1 MKSFPVRIEARFRAN
16 ARATSPGFAVATTMA
31 IAMAMATAAIATA
44 ADSPA
49 ATLQEY
55 LDGLSSF
62 EAQFRQQVVDSRG
75 RTAEESS
82 GRLYLQKPDRFRWD
96 YANPGAQQ
104 IVSDGRNLWHYD
116 ADLEQVMVKSL
127 DESLSTTPALLLA
140 GKQDVT
146 EGYEVTDQGT
156 RDGLEWIGLTPRRD
170 DTDFRSLALGFA
182 QGTLR
187 AMELQDKLGQRTRI
201 DFGSIRRNPPL
212 DRSLFVFTPP
222 PGVDVIGTAR

>member
-1 MKSFPVRIEARFRAN
+1 MKASLAGIGMRFRAIT
-16 ARATSPGFAVATTMA
+16 RRSLL
-31 IAMAMATAAIATA
+31 AAALAAAGTVPAAAPA

-49 ATLQEY
+49 ATLQKY

-62 EAQFRQQVVDSRG
+62 EAQFHQQVVDSRG
-75 RTAEESS
+75 RPAEESS
-82 GRLYLQKPDRFRWD
+82 GRLYLLKPDRFRWD
-96 YANPGAQQ
+96 YANPAAQQ

-116 ADLEQVMVKSL
+116 EDLEQVMVKSL

-140 GKQDVT
+140 GRQNVT
-146 EGYEVTDQGT
+146 EGYEVTEQDS
-156 RDGLEWIGLTPRRD
+156 RDGLQWIGLAPRRD

-182 QGTLR
+182 RGTLK

-201 DFGSIRRNPPL
+201 DFKAVKRNPRL
-212 DRSLFVFTPP
+212 DSSLFVFTPP